1 MVSAR
6 MGRRVEVEEIIVGL
20 DSWSVVGRVSLL
32 FGHGD
37 SARVGRKKIRRV
49 GMAYRA

>member
-1 MVSAR
+1 MTSAR

-32 FGHGD
+32 FELAD
-37 SARVGRKKIRRV
+37 
-49 GMAYRA
+49 

>member
-1 MVSAR
+1 MTSAR

-20 DSWSVVGRVSLL
+20 DSWSVVGRLVYCL
-32 FGHGD
+32 D
-37 SARVGRKKIRRV
+37 SPTRVGCKKTRRV

>member
-32 FGHGD
+32 
-37 SARVGRKKIRRV
+37 VGL
-49 GMAYRA
+49 AD